1 MRACLPGRES
11 DMTAE
16 KPQPAECRLI
26 HDMRESKLPRMSVR
40 AAARRARLIPGATG
54 WSEGSW
60 RRYEGGGAP
69 SIPAD
74 KLAVMALVVEAL
86 PEDLEQ
92 ISRPDAATA
101 LRWLMQ
107 QQAARPEVPDSL
119 RDAALE
125 ESGDGLDGLLAEIVQ
140 GLADIDS
147 SDQLTRKQ
155 KAELRAELIAGI
167 VRDVAERRGQVRA
180 VLQIAL
186 PRK

>member
-1 MRACLPGRES
+1 
-11 DMTAE
+11 MTGQNE
-16 KPQPAECRLI
+16 LPAECRLI
-26 HDMRESKLPRMSVR
+26 RDMREGKVPRMSVR

-60 RRYEGGGAP
+60 RRYESGGAP

-74 KLAVMALVVEAL
+74 KLAVMAMVVEAL
-86 PEDLEQ
+86 PEHLEKTG
-92 ISRPDAATA
+92 RRDAATA
-101 LRWLMQ
+101 LLTLMQ
-107 QQAARPEVPDSL
+107 QQAARPEVPDTL
-119 RDAALE
+119 RTAALE
-125 ESGDGLDGLLAEIVQ
+125 ESGEGLDGLLAEIVQ

-155 KAELRAELIAGI
+155 KTALRTELIAGI
-167 VRDVAERRGQVRA
+167 VRDVAERRGHVRA